1 MKRITLIVFLS
12 VAPVFAHD
20 HVEVGKLTQN
30 ATQLAMDGPDVQVA
44 VHVPRGEPFSGY
56 MPNFPGGHHAVELTF
71 TTEINS
77 SALYSA
83 TNADPRIELVSVTG
97 PPGGSFSFWEVNA
110 TQPTWTRA
118 TSWSSAQGNVPSLP
132 VVVNGEDHVHGRC
145 FTMDK
150 PGTYTATFR
159 AVASAGSLS
168 PSTNKTI
175 TFRAQQP
182 PQLSI
187 ATSGSN
193 ILLSFT
199 NRNGFACDLQVCTNL
214 VDGSWANIPTH
225 EFMIGAGSRTNL
237 VLTNG
242 LRAGPGA
249 YYRLVEY

>member
-71 TTEINS
+71 TTEENALW
-77 SALYSA
+77 SAA
-83 TNADPRIELVSVTG
+83 NANPRIEFVSVTG

-118 TSWSSAQGNVPSLP
+118 TGWSSTPGSGPSFP
-132 VVVNGEDHVHGRC
+132 VIVNGDGHVHGRC

-159 AVASAGSLS
+159 AVASAGGLS

-193 ILLSFT
+193 VLLSFT
-199 NRNGFACDLQVCTNL
+199 NRNGFACDLQVSTNL
-214 VDGSWANIPTH
+214 VAGSWANVPGRD
-225 EFMIGAGSRTNL
+225 FMIGAGLRTNL
-237 VLTNG
+237 IVTNG
-242 LRAGPGA
+242 LRASPGA